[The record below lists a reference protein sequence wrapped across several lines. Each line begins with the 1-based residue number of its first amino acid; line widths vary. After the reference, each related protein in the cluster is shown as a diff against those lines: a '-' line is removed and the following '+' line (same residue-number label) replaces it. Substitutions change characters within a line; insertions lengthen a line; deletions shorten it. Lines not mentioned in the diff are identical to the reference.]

1 MNLLKSG
8 SHRITLYYGNQKLN
22 GAPYNHT
29 GMDFVKSP
37 SSLDYIVAAA
47 KGKVVK
53 VVTNVKGYLKGSYGN
68 HVILEHAN
76 GVKTLYAHMKY
87 GTVNVKVGQVVEKG
101 AVLGYMGATGFV
113 TGAHLHFE
121 VRVNDKCVDPL
132 PYFQDK
138 KAIQPYGYVAPKKST
153 TTNTKEYKVRV
164 DKKCGAYVRKEPN
177 TKSAIVPQ
185 PGNQK
190 LLNKGDVFVAVG
202 TVKGEKVSGNDIWF
216 KSRKGNYV
224 WSHGLTK
231 I

>member
-22 GAPYNHT
+22 GAAYNHT
-29 GMDFVKSP
+29 GVDFVKAP
-37 SSLDYIVAAA
+37 SSLDYVVAAA

-53 VVTNVKGYLKGSYGN
+53 VVTNVKGYLKNSYGN

-101 AVLGYMGATGFV
+101 TVLGYMGATGYV

-121 VRVNDKCVDPL
+121 VRINNKCVDPL

-138 KAIQPYGYVAPKKST
+138 KTIQPYGYVAPT
-153 TTNTKEYKVRV
+153 TYKVRV

-177 TKSAIVPQ
+177 TKSATVPQ
-185 PGNQK
+185 PGNQPY
-190 LLNKGDVFVAVG
+190 LYKGDVFVAVG
-202 TVKGEKVSGNDIWF
+202 TVQGEKVSGNDIWF
-216 KSRKGNYV
+216 KSQKGNYV
-224 WSHGLTK
+224 WSHGLTR